1 MQPSC
6 RLPFSTK
13 SSVLLS
19 SFYISNSLLI
29 NFFAP
34 METIP
39 LFISEQIEEGSCEIA
54 CLAPRVVYTE
64 SAEVSPDIAYL
75 PPKLSRFIADI
86 LF

>member
-1 MQPSC
+1 
-6 RLPFSTK
+6 
-13 SSVLLS
+13 
-19 SFYISNSLLI
+19 
-29 NFFAP
+29 

-75 PPKLSRFIADI
+75 PPKLSKVFGITKEVSSSDI
-86 LF
+86 FL

>member
-1 MQPSC
+1 
-6 RLPFSTK
+6 
-13 SSVLLS
+13 
-19 SFYISNSLLI
+19 
-29 NFFAP
+29 

-54 CLAPRVVYTE
+54 CLAPRVVYSE

-75 PPKLSRFIADI
+75 PPKLSRFIADT